1 MIFRSPPPALIV
13 VLSGMVAAL
22 HIGKMPVAIPVLTEA
37 LDISLLDAGFLLSLV
52 QFAGMTLGVF
62 LGLFCDRIGYR
73 RSVISGQLLL
83 ALAGLGG
90 AMTQRADLLMLL
102 RAFEGLGFFLVVLPS
117 PALLRQ
123 LVPPAGLTTILG
135 WWGTHMGT
143 GAAVAILA
151 GPALIHLAGWQ
162 GFWLILTGI
171 SGLMAWALWQYV
183 PDLAR
188 PAVAPADQSSSW
200 NRLLLTLRQ
209 AGPWRCALAFAF
221 YSSQW
226 LAVIGFLPAIYSQA
240 GLSSGVSGL
249 LTAFACWV
257 NITGSLLAGKLLHR
271 GVAART
277 LLVTGYL
284 TMAGTT
290 FLTFSTLTQDWP
302 VLRFIAV
309 VLFSAV
315 GGMIPGTLFSIA
327 VKVAPNNQTIA
338 TTVGW
343 MLQCSA
349 AGQFFGPP
357 VVAWIAAQAGGWH
370 LTWLATCL
378 SSFLG
383 ILMAW
388 RLSLHAGAKRKT

>member
-1 MIFRSPPPALIV
+1 
-13 VLSGMVAAL
+13 MVAAL
-22 HIGKMPVAIPVLTEA
+22 HIGKMPVAIPVLRDA

-52 QFAGMTLGVF
+52 QFAGMSVGVF

-83 ALAGLGG
+83 ALSGLGG
-90 AMTQRADLLMLL
+90 ALSAQADMLMVL

-123 LVPPAGLTTILG
+123 LVPPSGLTPILG

-143 GAAVAILA
+143 GAAVAILF
-151 GPALIHLAGWQ
+151 GPVLIDQLSWQ
-162 GFWLILTGI
+162 GFWLVLTGI
-171 SGLMAWALWQYV
+171 SGLMAWALWRYV
-183 PDLAR
+183 PAGSPT
-188 PAVAPADQSSSW
+188 PASAHPPSSSW
-200 NRLLLTLRQ
+200 SRLLLTLQR

-240 GLSSGVSGL
+240 GLSSGVAGL

-257 NITGSLLAGKLLHR
+257 NITGSLVAGKWLQR
-271 GVAART
+271 GVPARR
-277 LLVTGYL
+277 LLVMGYL
-284 TMAGTT
+284 TMATTT

-315 GGMIPGTLFSIA
+315 GGMIPGTLFSLA
-327 VKVAPNNQTIA
+327 VKVAPTTQTIA

-357 VVAWIAAQAGGWH
+357 VVAWMAAQVGGWH
-370 LTWLATCL
+370 LTWLATGL
-378 SSFLG
+378 ASLLG
-383 ILMAW
+383 IAMAW
-388 RLSLHAGAKRKT
+388 PLSLQTREGPKPT